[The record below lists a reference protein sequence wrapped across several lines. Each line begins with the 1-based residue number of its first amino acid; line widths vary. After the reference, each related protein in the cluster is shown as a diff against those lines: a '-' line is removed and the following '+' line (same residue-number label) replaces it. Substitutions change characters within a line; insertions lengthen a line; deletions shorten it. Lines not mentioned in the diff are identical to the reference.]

1 MKKGILLPIFFLASI
16 SGCSTLEKTSGVNQ
30 QRQYDE
36 NYSPAKTFSQSGL
49 VKERYKSVYQL
60 KSDFLK
66 ETGSNLDADT
76 ALCHGDNDCY
86 HRAYLSSFE
95 RGIQQYHTDLK
106 ERKLKDERDC
116 AANAQCSLSK
126 KIEDNKLALVSGY
139 QYVLANSLY
148 DQGGADYAVRTICKN
163 ATSAQKSGIE
173 KESFVNALRD
183 EPGASPQGRTI
194 AVKIASACWNLSSL
208 GYNWNEALRT
218 E

>member
-1 MKKGILLPIFFLASI
+1 MKKGILLPALLITAI
-16 SGCSTLEKTSGVNQ
+16 SGCSTSVKTNGEKSQ
-30 QRQYDE
+30 QQYDE
-36 NYSPAKTFSQSGL
+36 NYSPAKTFSSSGK
-49 VKERYKSVYQL
+49 VKERYKSVHQL

-76 ALCHGDNDCY
+76 ALCHGDNACY

-95 RGIQQYHTDLK
+95 RGIQQYQSDLK

-116 AANAQCSLSK
+116 AANKQCSLSR
-126 KIEDNKLALVSGY
+126 KIEDNKRILVSGY
-139 QYVLANSLY
+139 QYVLADSPY

-163 ATSAQKSGIE
+163 ATSAQKSGIG
-173 KESFVNALRD
+173 KDTYVNALRD
-183 EPGASPQGRTI
+183 EPGASPRGRAI